1 MQAYM
6 DEEERKRQMRGDL
19 PTAVIGR
26 PGSRPQA
33 GRDYKVRKGT
43 GPSLSERKKKEAAT
57 MLGAAELVTAPFGI
71 GLKGLA
77 TGFKAGVKGVKGA
90 VKKRTTRLAP
100 KAEKEALNKIGAQR
114 PGAKTTRNPL
124 TAKKKAPTQTTVPVG
139 DGMEAT
145 KIRRSQRTQRAQA
158 GDKRAQR
165 AQQAQEVAKKEFDD
179 IKVKERATKAIADSG
194 LGAGPRGAKVTH
206 DTRTGIT
213 TMRDASGKVI
223 AKKVPAGKRPATKRT
238 TGPKKAL
245 EDVAKRT
252 QTHVDEIKA
261 AKSSG
266 AGQYSKAG
274 GEQPLKSSRVLD
286 EMVDRVLTSIKA
298 SGRSTPKKVP
308 AGKRP
313 PQRIADRPDA
323 FARPQAVQAEKAAEK
338 AGLKV
343 GKSPGAP
350 HGNRSSRMASGNK
363 SKVTKVPRRETV
375 EESLRQTQ
383 KINRDAIIKKA
394 LEEAERVGLGT
405 GPGGKLTASEVLAV
419 SKKALRRRK

>member
-1 MQAYM
+1 M

-223 AKKVPAGKRPATKRT
+223 AKKVPAGKRP
-238 TGPKKAL
+238 
-245 EDVAKRT
+245 
-252 QTHVDEIKA
+252 
-261 AKSSG
+261 
-266 AGQYSKAG
+266 
-274 GEQPLKSSRVLD
+274 
-286 EMVDRVLTSIKA
+286 
-298 SGRSTPKKVP
+298 
-308 AGKRP
+308 

-394 LEEAERVGLGT
+394 LEEA
-405 GPGGKLTASEVLAV
+405 
-419 SKKALRRRK
+419 